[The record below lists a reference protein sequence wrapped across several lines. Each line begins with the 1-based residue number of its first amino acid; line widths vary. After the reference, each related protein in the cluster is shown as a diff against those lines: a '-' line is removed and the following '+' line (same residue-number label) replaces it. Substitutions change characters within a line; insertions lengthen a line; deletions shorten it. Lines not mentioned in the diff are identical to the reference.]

1 MSQIT
6 QPLPVPIQSGV
17 AYDAIIVENPNY
29 DIAGRKYTARV
40 YGACRGMVMPLI
52 INTPVQVHR
61 IEDVEV
67 TDEEID
73 TVLAEK
79 PELNGDRVA
88 GALARSFQRL
98 YTLTQETVN
107 A

>member
-6 QPLPVPIQSGV
+6 QLLPTPINAEIV
-17 AYDAIIVENPNY
+17 YDAIIVENPNY

-67 TDEEID
+67 TD
-73 TVLAEK
+73 
-79 PELNGDRVA
+79 
-88 GALARSFQRL
+88 
-98 YTLTQETVN
+98 
-107 A
+107 